1 MTLVVKQFGM
11 KIFQE
16 AKFSPR
22 TSIVNE
28 AMIAR
33 PVLLFILKL
42 VPHSVEREDKEGIP
56 FLLLFC
62 AHSKAKTLARISFQ
76 PFHVSVNTF
85 LNGFALLIET
95 RS

>member
-1 MTLVVKQFGM
+1 MVKQFGM

-56 FLLLFC
+56 LLLFC
-62 AHSKAKTLARISFQ
+62 AHSKAKTLARISF
-76 PFHVSVNTF
+76 H
-85 LNGFALLIET
+85 LYYYLLLYDK
-95 RS
+95 